1 MQTHE
6 PEKKTWNKKREME
19 QRRYRNG
26 GNQGREMRKA
36 GGEKW
41 RNGNWRN
48 GNQEMETKKWK
59 LGRERNGNR
68 CESEMENGA
77 DKK

>member
-1 MQTHE
+1 MGE
-6 PEKKTWNKKREME
+6 ID
-19 QRRYRNG
+19 
-26 GNQGREMRKA
+26 REMRKA

-48 GNQEMETKKWK
+48 ENQEMETKKWK
-59 LGRERNGNR
+59 LGRKRNGKR
-68 CESEMENGA
+68 CEAEMENGA